1 MPEEQER
8 FEPSNEQEAIIRHRG
23 GHLQVI
29 ACAGSG
35 KTESIARR
43 IASLIAD
50 DNVDPSAIVAR
61 VRQLRCRRRTPSGRA
76 AQS

>member
-1 MPEEQER
+1 MPVPLDAFKPLPEQ
-8 FEPSNEQEAIIRHRG
+8 QEIIRHRG

-50 DNVDPSAIVAR
+50 DGVEPAAIVAFTMLT
-61 VRQLRCRRRTPSGRA
+61 VGS
-76 AQS
+76 